1 MTSAPRLNR
10 NPRNAGSI
18 KARPL
23 FHGFSGG
30 RARSRPALAALTL
43 ACAALLLS
51 APHAVAAHAPAD
63 TLVERSGTLPAQGR
77 AVIRSGMAW
86 MDETAPIFQKISTE
100 FAKELTGRG
109 LAVIQA
115 SASALEPMPK
125 TPLPNKQ
132 AARDVPARRQAA
144 PSEPGAAEGAA
155 AQKAQELG
163 KDGKLPPL
171 KLRTYM
177 TADKDKDLPESVR
190 AIAAPDVTRALYAR
204 SQQAGK
210 PVVQSFAIPG
220 RLPGELSDDAKKADY
235 AFIIRFAAVRAWAE
249 SPAGEYP
256 EAPGNLW
263 AEALDL
269 AREARGRDDSPFG
282 PGVPVAASTIGGT
295 ARLGIG
301 EPAQAAPPG
310 QNTYGTPGGY
320 ARGYEGSSR
329 NDTWHRDSDF
339 YQRDYQFK
347 HGPQPQHA
355 TPPSGLSGSV
365 TGKGPVQQRGFGATP
380 LPGRSHGASFIGWHL
395 LILECFDLAPARE
408 GKKPVRV
415 WQATVRSPGGG
426 DDFGATLPKMVRAA
440 FAATQN

>member
-1 MTSAPRLNR
+1 MTSAPRLKHNAC
-10 NPRNAGSI
+10 NAGSTSI
-18 KARPL
+18 RERTVLHTRSLLHVVPL
-23 FHGFSGG
+23 VHAWSPPVL
-30 RARSRPALAALTL
+30 AVLAAVAIL
-43 ACAALLLS
+43 CAALLLP
-51 APHAVAAHAPAD
+51 APDSMAAPAPAG
-63 TLVERSGTLPAQGR
+63 TLVEQYGKLPVQGK

-86 MDETAPIFQKISTE
+86 MDETAPVFQKVSSE
-100 FAKELTGRG
+100 FGRELTSRG
-109 LAVIQA
+109 LTIIRV
-115 SASALEPMPK
+115 SASGLEPMPK

-132 AARDVPARRQAA
+132 AARDAPARRQAA
-144 PSEPGAAEGAA
+144 PSEPGTAEGAA

-171 KLRTYM
+171 KLRTYV

-220 RLPGELSDDAKKADY
+220 RLPKELAGDAKKADY

-249 SPAGEYP
+249 
-256 EAPGNLW
+256 APGHD
-263 AEALDL
+263 AA
-269 AREARGRDDSPFG
+269 PFG
-282 PGVPVAASTIGGT
+282 PGVLVAASAIGGT

-301 EPAQAAPPG
+301 EPAQATPPG
-310 QNTYGTPGGY
+310 RNTYGTPGGY
-320 ARGYEGSSR
+320 VRGYEGTSR
-329 NDTWHRDSDF
+329 NDTWGRDSDF

-347 HGPQPQHA
+347 HGPQPQYA
-355 TPPSGLSGSV
+355 TPPAGLSGSV
-365 TGKGPVQQRGFGATP
+365 PGKGQGQRGFGATP
-380 LPGRSHGASFIGWHL
+380 LPGRSHGASVIGWHL

-408 GKKPVRV
+408 GKKPVHV

-440 FAATQN
+440 FAAKQN